1 MFFNMTMPI
10 TLTALSNIL
19 FNNKGMAFGLL
30 TVALFIGAVPVFFGY
45 ENEIFTQVGL
55 CVTTLISAIVL
66 YIGIKNYYAIMEK
79 KG

>member
-1 MFFNMTMPI
+1 MTMPI

-30 TVALFIGAVPVFFGY
+30 TVALFIGAIPVFFGY
-45 ENEIFTQVGL
+45 KDVIFTQVGL
-55 CVTTLISAIVL
+55 CVITLISAIVL

-79 KG
+79 EV